1 MRRFIKGFTITA
13 ISIGLVAGS
22 AFAATSNANEVN
34 GFKKFNNE
42 NRSDRPEKPEN
53 EVFGKITSINAN
65 TITVTIAEM
74 KKPEGRTNPPEKN
87 DNNKNNN
94 SRKDRPEINMDD
106 MFTLTNDTKTYTITN
121 ANLIKFKKPDLD
133 KNDNTNK
140 STNKDDMK
148 NKTREEREKENKAT
162 YTDFAV
168 GDYVSIELE
177 SSTSTNAK
185 TVRSFDRMGGG
196 RGMDGGRGFNKDKK

>member
-1 MRRFIKGFTITA
+1 MRRFIKTLTITTIA
-13 ISIGLVAGS
+13 VGLVAGS
-22 AFAATSNANEVN
+22 VLAANNTTEV
-34 GFKKFNNE
+34 KKMEGE
-42 NRSDRPEKPEN
+42 NRPERPEKPEN
-53 EVFGKITSINAN
+53 EVFGKITSIDAN

-74 KKPEGRTNPPEKN
+74 KIPEGRTNPPEKN

-94 SRKDRPEINMDD
+94 SKEDRPEINMDD
-106 MFTLTNDTKTYTITN
+106 MFTLTNNTKTYTITN

-133 KNDNTNK
+133 KNHNTNK

-196 RGMDGGRGFNKDKK
+196 RGMNGGRGFDKDKK

>member
-1 MRRFIKGFTITA
+1 MRRFIKTLTITTIA
-13 ISIGLVAGS
+13 VGLVAGS
-22 AFAATSNANEVN
+22 VLAANNTTEV
-34 GFKKFNNE
+34 KKMEGE
-42 NRSDRPEKPEN
+42 NRPERPEKPEN

-94 SRKDRPEINMDD
+94 SREDRPEINMDD

-140 STNKDDMK
+140 STNKDNIK
-148 NKTREEREKENKAT
+148 RRTREELEKDSKAT

>member
-1 MRRFIKGFTITA
+1 MRRFIKTLTITTIA
-13 ISIGLVAGS
+13 VGLVAGTVL
-22 AFAATSNANEVN
+22 AASNTTEV
-34 GFKKFNNE
+34 KKFEGE
-42 NRSDRPEKPEN
+42 NRPERPEKPEN
-53 EVFGKITSINAN
+53 EVFGKITSIDAN

-74 KKPEGRTNPPEKN
+74 KIPEGRTNPPEKN
-87 DNNKNNN
+87 DNKNNN
-94 SRKDRPEINMDD
+94 SREGRPEINMDD
-106 MFTLTNDTKTYTITN
+106 MFTLTNNTKTYTITN

-148 NKTREEREKENKAT
+148 NKTQEEIEKENKAT
-162 YTDFAV
+162 YSDFAV

-196 RGMDGGRGFNKDKK
+196 RGFDKDKK

>member
-1 MRRFIKGFTITA
+1 MRRFIKTLTITTIA
-13 ISIGLVAGS
+13 VGLVAGS
-22 AFAATSNANEVN
+22 VLAANNTTEV
-34 GFKKFNNE
+34 KKMEGE
-42 NRSDRPEKPEN
+42 NRPERPEKPEN

-74 KKPEGRTNPPEKN
+74 KKPEGKTNPPEKN

-94 SRKDRPEINMDD
+94 SREDRPEINMDD

-140 STNKDDMK
+140 STNKDDIK
-148 NKTREEREKENKAT
+148 RRTREELEKDSKAT

-185 TVRSFDRMGGG
+185 TVRSFDHMRGG
-196 RGMDGGRGFNKDKK
+196 RGMDGGRGFDKDKK